1 VFFFVA
7 GAVAPIIQW
16 TLQKKYKMTFL
27 RYLNFP
33 VIFGGI
39 GFIPPATPLIY
50 VAQLPIC
57 FLFNRVIRRR
67 NPGWWLKY
75 NCTYLS
81 KLLTELIV
89 SDFSSLSPDLL
100 SGGLD
105 AGYAIGIVV
114 IFFALQYPN
123 NGAIGL
129 NTIQAW
135 WGNTVYKR
143 TADYAGLPYLN
154 VPEGG
159 KFGPSSW

>member
-1 VFFFVA
+1 
-7 GAVAPIIQW
+7 
-16 TLQKKYKMTFL
+16 MSFL

-33 VIFGGI
+33 IIFGGI
-39 GFIPPATPLIY
+39 QFISAATPLIY

-75 NCTYLS
+75 NCSYLS
-81 KLLTELIV
+81 KRLTELIA

-100 SGGLD
+100 STGLD
-105 AGYAIGIVV
+105 AGYAVGMVV
-114 IFFALQYPN
+114 IFFALQYPK
-123 NGAIGL
+123 NGTIGL
-129 NTIQAW
+129 DTIQAW
-135 WGNTVYKR
+135 WGNTVYTR
-143 TADYAGLPYLN
+143 TADYAGIPYLK